1 MNVGMRV
8 LFRTL
13 FLAVL
18 AVALVTGCSKGG
30 AGNTVQLGYQPTSE
44 QEIIANMLKKLIEAN
59 SSLKVEMVGGLGG
72 TPVVLKAMQNND
84 IQISAVRY
92 VGTDLTSSLGM
103 TEFPKDPAAAFDLVK
118 QGVKEKFD
126 QEWFPSYGFDNTY
139 IFTVRKDIAEKYGLK
154 KISDLQAHAAEM
166 KLATD
171 AGWLERTNDGY
182 PAFKKEY
189 GLEFAKAIPM
199 DIGLVYKA
207 VKNGDVDIV
216 LAYSTD
222 SRLKEYDLVT
232 LEDDKHFF
240 PNYTASPVVR
250 NDALKKHPE
259 LADILNKLAGK
270 IDTKTMTAL
279 NYQADVEKLE
289 PAEIAQKFLTEQGLL
304 QP

>member
-171 AGWLERTNDGY
+171 AGWLERT
-182 PAFKKEY
+182 
-189 GLEFAKAIPM
+189 LSLIH
-199 DIGLVYKA
+199 I
-207 VKNGDVDIV
+207 
-216 LAYSTD
+216 
-222 SRLKEYDLVT
+222 
-232 LEDDKHFF
+232 
-240 PNYTASPVVR
+240 
-250 NDALKKHPE
+250 
-259 LADILNKLAGK
+259 
-270 IDTKTMTAL
+270 
-279 NYQADVEKLE
+279 
-289 PAEIAQKFLTEQGLL
+289 
-304 QP
+304 